1 VQLVGTI
8 IAYAIAIFW
17 IATIIYIAFR
27 YCTGWNKKEEYTRP
41 PKRPRDGTDG
51 ISAAHGAEVSY
62 MPARRGGSKGGL
74 PVSAL
79 GKSGRGR
86 LGAKHA
92 KDEE

>member
-1 VQLVGTI
+1 VQLVGAI

-17 IATIIYIAFR
+17 IAIIIYVAFR

-41 PKRPRDGTDG
+41 PKRPTDGSDG

-74 PVSAL
+74 PVSGL
-79 GKSGRGR
+79 GRSGRGGYGR
-86 LGAKHA
+86 GKT
-92 KDEE
+92 EED